1 MERQITH
8 GHNVTAEEA
17 VAEFEA
23 LGLYTAVVNV
33 PAADNDFHWH
43 DFDSIF
49 YILEGGLEVTDHES
63 GEKINLV
70 TGDRVQTTRGFAH
83 RERHD
88 GFTGVFGISVD
99 PATLEFPLEK
109 PLPVPA

>member
-8 GHNVTAEEA
+8 GHSATAEAA

-23 LGLYTAVVNV
+23 LGLYAAVIDV
-33 PAADNDFHWH
+33 PATENDFHWH
-43 DFDSIF
+43 DFDAIF
-49 YILEGGLEVTDHES
+49 YVLEGGLEVTDHET

-70 TGDRVQTTRGFAH
+70 AGDRVQTGRGFAH

-88 GFTGVFGISVD
+88 GFKAAFGISVD
-99 PATLEFPLEK
+99 PTTLEYPLEK